1 MGPPCDAATLPN
13 DPLFRERATSIA
25 SRHLEATTESVAELA
40 DLGLVKNAEIRVHRP
55 APLFKLYFINPY
67 MPRARQIALNPQR
80 VADRG

>member
-1 MGPPCDAATLPN
+1 M
-13 DPLFRERATSIA
+13 
-25 SRHLEATTESVAELA
+25 AELA